1 MSSRRDRPCERR
13 DRSRN
18 CRSWIDQTPL
28 ARGSVS
34 SSSQASIRAKVA
46 ALVLVLLVAVSTV
59 GLAERRD
66 VTPGDA
72 RELPNVDIENFGRV
86 NANYFR
92 GGEPDDEEYANLA
105 SVGIKTVV
113 DLRSNDVDSED
124 TLLVERAG
132 MKYVQIPM
140 TTHEPP
146 TRAVI
151 EQFFRI
157 VDDPEN
163 QPVYVHCVGGRHR
176 TGVMTAVYR
185 MTREGWPADQAF
197 KEMKA
202 YKFGADFLHPE
213 FKKFVYGYLPD
224 PRLIGKIAE

>member
-1 MSSRRDRPCERR
+1 
-13 DRSRN
+13 
-18 CRSWIDQTPL
+18 
-28 ARGSVS
+28 VS
-34 SSSQASIRAKVA
+34 SSKRSVQAKVA
-46 ALVLVLLVAVSTV
+46 ALALVLFV
-59 GLAERRD
+59 GAPSVGQAERRD
-66 VTPGDA
+66 VTPAAAGNLSNIHID
-72 RELPNVDIENFGRV
+72 NFGRV
-86 NANYFR
+86 STNYFR
-92 GGEPDDEEYANLA
+92 GAEPDDEQYAALA
-105 SVGIKTVV
+105 AVGIKTVI
-113 DLRSNDVDSED
+113 DLRSDDFDTED
-124 TLLVERAG
+124 GLLVERAG

-151 EQFFRI
+151 EQFLRI

-185 MTREGWPADQAF
+185 ITRDGWTADQAF

-213 FKKFVYGYLPD
+213 FKRFVYGYHATPALVAKA
-224 PRLIGKIAE
+224 GE